1 MPRPILLPL
10 LLAAAATGAAAA
22 AIDDGNCAFARPH
35 RMVVIG
41 GRRLNLYC
49 SGSGPVT
56 VVVDT
61 VDEALDRA
69 GY

>member
-1 MPRPILLPL
+1 MAVSVCSGDTMPRPVRLSL
-10 LLAAAATGAAAA
+10 LLVAAATGAAAA
-22 AIDDGNCAFARPH
+22 AIA
-35 RMVVIG
+35 IG

-49 SGSGPVT
+49 SGSEPVT

-61 VDEALDRA
+61 VDEALDRT

>member
-1 MPRPILLPL
+1 MAVSVCSGDTMPRPVLLSL
-10 LLAAAATGAAAA
+10 LLVAAATGAAAA
-22 AIDDGNCAFARPH
+22 AIA
-35 RMVVIG
+35 IG

-56 VVVDT
+56 VGVDT